1 VEISPADLLL
11 QLQNSELVVRVSNP
25 PHDERAA
32 YRSAI
37 SRAITYGLVPGGY
50 ALRHKGRDRGDL
62 VIRLVSL
69 AESPPPVEPL
79 PPIPVPK
86 TLRDAHAAV
95 RMLRD
100 EAHSMDVSS
109 ESKPRALLLV
119 QAIGDECA
127 RRGYTLSRT
136 EDVGTTFWISIGD
149 DQFPF
154 TLAEEFERREVLD
167 EKQLAAAKYAWQ
179 RVPAR
184 VRQVRSG
191 RLLLRL
197 GSGYGSVF
205 WADRRRWSL
214 DEKLPAMFKEIE
226 DRAERQVAARI
237 SAEARRVARLQ
248 EWERALLRARQAYI
262 EDLNRG
268 RLTKQVAASG
278 QAVAIRAYCDR
289 IGAILDQTADDHR
302 SQVNQWLAWA
312 RAEADRV
319 DPLSHPKSLAYV
331 LPDDVRTSELGRF
344 MPKGMSA
351 WHPPS

>member
-1 VEISPADLLL
+1 VEISPEDLLL
-11 QLQNSELVVRVSNP
+11 QLQDSELVVRVSNP
-25 PHDERAA
+25 SHDSRAA

-37 SRAITYGLVPGGY
+37 SRAITDGLVPGGY

-69 AESPPPVEPL
+69 PEAPPPVEPL
-79 PPIPVPK
+79 SPIPVPE
-86 TLRDAHAAV
+86 TLHDLHAVV
-95 RMLRD
+95 RKLRD
-100 EAHSMDVSS
+100 EADSMDVSS
-109 ESKPRALLLV
+109 QSKPRALLLV

-136 EDVGTTFWISIGD
+136 EEVTATFRIFVGD

-179 RVPAR
+179 RVPAQ

-191 RLLLRL
+191 RLVLRL
-197 GSGYGSVF
+197 GSGYSSVF
-205 WADRRRWSL
+205 WADRKRWSL

-226 DRAERQVAARI
+226 DRAERQVAART
-237 SAEARRVARLQ
+237 SAEARRVARLH
-248 EWERALLRARQAYI
+248 EWEEAVPRARQAYV

-289 IGAILDQTADDHR
+289 VEAILDQTADDHR
-302 SQVNQWLAWA
+302 SQVSQWLAWA
-312 RAEADRV
+312 RAEADRL
-319 DPLSHPKSLAYV
+319 DPLSRPKSLAYV
-331 LPDDVRTSELGRF
+331 VPDDVRTSELDRF